1 MPPRLRKSSSAD
13 GLSSANGGSNA
24 RRWPTAS
31 RKPVIG
37 SSRLPGC
44 RSANG
49 RARALPMRSN
59 GSMRNSS
66 AGSRPRRC
74 CLPPKP
80 QPCCSGHCSPR
91 VRSQCVK
98 STGGRPYTRNSLTS
112 RLTSLP
118 DPVSSSYRRPRHQIP
133 TQIATAPGG
142 AQIFLLDLDNA
153 NVISATGRQRDSGT
167 TEFLFKNTPIHTTEA
182 VLTWQWVKEGSIR
195 TYVLNRNTLELTITD
210 RAKAGWVVG
219 PPGKLGREATFQLQ
233 CILSRRQL

>member
-1 MPPRLRKSSSAD
+1 MPPRLPRSKRA
-13 GLSSANGGSNA
+13 GGPSSANGGSNA

-37 SSRLPGC
+37 SSRLPGY
-44 RSANG
+44 RAANG

-133 TQIATAPGG
+133 TQIATAPTCMGKGLFVIEGNNTTVRNLTLTRSRVPDMNG
-142 AQIFLLDLDNA
+142 AGIRLDNGSLTVDTVRFID
-153 NVISATGRQRDSGT
+153 NQTGILGGVPGT
-167 TEFLFKNTPIHTTEA
+167 TVT
-182 VLTWQWVKEGSIR
+182 
-195 TYVLNRNTLELTITD
+195 VLNSDFDRNGTCGAVCAHAIYIVNVDL
-210 RAKAGWVVG
+210 V
-219 PPGKLGREATFQLQ
+219 
-233 CILSRRQL
+233 